1 MCDPGG
7 LNGDRPRRVAN
18 AETRSLYL
26 FKQETRD
33 RTSAVDI
40 PDSGGASAESELAG
54 LAVDIGNVIHLV
66 PVFNAEFHRVT
77 SFDPGQK
84 VVASNHRR
92 RPTVLFRRSLIGPVS
107 GKFTVDEADGWRIIV
122 RRHAFDLRHFVHE
135 RPVNP
140 PGIEMIVIVSEA
152 EMIEQRRAEG
162 VIPGGPSDQYPL
174 VVELA
179 GAQLRGQ
186 RGIAHGK
193 VVALING
200 RHDVILIAQVL
211 IEPQI
216 KDVGVAADS
225 SRLRRGKLIVSY
237 RG

>member
-1 MCDPGG
+1 MGDPGG
-7 LNGDRPRRVAN
+7 LNGDRPRRVADS
-18 AETRSLYL
+18 ESRRLHL
-26 FKQETRD
+26 FEQETRD
-33 RTSAVDI
+33 RTSAVDL
-40 PDSGGASAESELAG
+40 PNTGGASAESELAG
-54 LAVDIGNVIHLV
+54 LAVDIRNVIHHV
-66 PVFNAEFHRVT
+66 PIFNAEFHRVP

-84 VVASNHRR
+84 VVARNRRR

-107 GKFTVDEADGWRIIV
+107 GKFTVNEAYGWRIIV

-135 RPVNP
+135 RPVNTS
-140 PGIEMIVIVSEA
+140 GVEMIVVVSEA
-152 EMIEQRRAEG
+152 EMIEQRRTEG

-193 VVALING
+193 IVALING